1 MSENDR
7 KKFSTGLCSF
17 PCGIVPF
24 DANILPYSSFSAYLN
39 LLLSKKVRKFVPPSF
54 KWELALYELFFIF
67 IRRVV
72 LTFSSNSIVGSR
84 TRISTSLTCFVASL
98 LFVAA
103 LPLQSQSRLT
113 APLKINLKPKTVTFV
128 GGQGENIDCSGAGM
142 CKGMM
147 LRENESLNSYMKSDR
162 ALAAEGRFTMQDGK
176 LYFILTNLTSKSNVS
191 LADIKS
197 LPIDF
202 DTELPREIAN
212 GLGFSN
218 VRVFKSRYAATA
230 QGMFEVQ
237 AKLSV
242 GLAATPAPKAAAHG
256 ERHASVSFE
265 VLRQMNV
272 SVIVLDANGKKVA
285 TLMENTTLEGSET
298 PQMLS
303 WNGMND
309 AGKRVA
315 SGEYRVEVRCV
326 LTDSGASFA
335 ESVPV
340 ILAPVAIAH

>member
-1 MSENDR
+1 
-7 KKFSTGLCSF
+7 
-17 PCGIVPF
+17 
-24 DANILPYSSFSAYLN
+24 
-39 LLLSKKVRKFVPPSF
+39 
-54 KWELALYELFFIF
+54 
-67 IRRVV
+67 
-72 LTFSSNSIVGSR
+72 
-84 TRISTSLTCFVASL
+84 
-98 LFVAA
+98 
-103 LPLQSQSRLT
+103 
-113 APLKINLKPKTVTFV
+113 
-128 GGQGENIDCSGAGM
+128 M
-142 CKGMM
+142 CKGTM
-147 LRENESLNSYMKSDR
+147 LRDNESLNSYMKADK

-237 AKLSV
+237 AKFSTGLNASV
-242 GLAATPAPKAAAHG
+242 TPAPRG
-256 ERHASVSFE
+256 ERRASVSFE

-272 SVIVLDANGKKVA
+272 SVVVLDANGKKVA
-285 TLMENTTLEGSET
+285 TLLENKTIEGSET
-298 PQMLS
+298 AQMLS
-303 WNGMND
+303 WNGKND
-309 AGKRVA
+309 AGKNVA

>member
-1 MSENDR
+1 M
-7 KKFSTGLCSF
+7 
-17 PCGIVPF
+17 
-24 DANILPYSSFSAYLN
+24 
-39 LLLSKKVRKFVPPSF
+39 
-54 KWELALYELFFIF
+54 
-67 IRRVV
+67 
-72 LTFSSNSIVGSR
+72 
-84 TRISTSLTCFVASL
+84 TCIVASL
-98 LFVAA
+98 LFVVT
-103 LPLQSQSRLT
+103 LPLQSQTRLT

-128 GGQGENIDCSGAGM
+128 GGRGTGGDCLGADM

-147 LRENESLNSYMKSDR
+147 LRENESLNKYMKADR
-162 ALAAEGRFTMQDGK
+162 ALAVDGRFTMQDGK
-176 LYFILTNLTSKSNVS
+176 LYFILTNVISASNMS

-197 LPIDF
+197 FPVDF

-237 AKLSV
+237 AKFSTGLNASV
-242 GLAATPAPKAAAHG
+242 VPAPRG

-265 VLRQMNV
+265 VFRQMNV
-272 SVIVLDANGKKVA
+272 SVVVLDANGKKVA
-285 TLMENTTLEGSET
+285 TLLENTTIEGSET
-298 PQMLS
+298 AQMLS
-303 WNGMND
+303 WNGKND
-309 AGKRVA
+309 AGKNVA

>member
-1 MSENDR
+1 M
-7 KKFSTGLCSF
+7 
-17 PCGIVPF
+17 
-24 DANILPYSSFSAYLN
+24 
-39 LLLSKKVRKFVPPSF
+39 
-54 KWELALYELFFIF
+54 
-67 IRRVV
+67 
-72 LTFSSNSIVGSR
+72 TFSSHSFVGSR
-84 TRISTSLTCFVASL
+84 TRISTSLTCFVVSL
-98 LFVAA
+98 LFVVT
-103 LPLQSQSRLT
+103 LPLQAQTRLT

-128 GGQGENIDCSGAGM
+128 GGQGEGGLPCEGPGM

-147 LRENESLNSYMKSDR
+147 LRDNESLASYMKAEK

-176 LYFILTNLTSKSNVS
+176 LYFILTNIKSKSSVS

-197 LPIDF
+197 LPVDF

-237 AKLSV
+237 AKFSTGLNAASV
-242 GLAATPAPKAAAHG
+242 PAPRG
-256 ERHASVSFE
+256 ERRASVSFE

-272 SVIVLDANGKKVA
+272 SVVVLDANGKKVA
-285 TLMENTTLEGSET
+285 TLLENKTIEGSET
-298 PQMLS
+298 AQMLS
-303 WNGMND
+303 WNGKND
-309 AGKRVA
+309 AGKNVA

>member
-1 MSENDR
+1 M
-7 KKFSTGLCSF
+7 
-17 PCGIVPF
+17 
-24 DANILPYSSFSAYLN
+24 
-39 LLLSKKVRKFVPPSF
+39 
-54 KWELALYELFFIF
+54 
-67 IRRVV
+67 
-72 LTFSSNSIVGSR
+72 TFSSNSFVGSL

-98 LFVAA
+98 LFVVT
-103 LPLQSQSRLT
+103 LPLQAQTRLT
-113 APLKINLKPKTVTFV
+113 APLKINLKPKTVTFAGV
-128 GGQGENIDCSGAGM
+128 RGDGGVDCEGLSM
-142 CKGMM
+142 CKGLM
-147 LRENESLNSYMKSDR
+147 LRENENLTPYMKSDR

-176 LYFILTNLTSKSNVS
+176 LFFILTNLTSKSNVS
-191 LADIKS
+191 LSDIKS
-197 LPIDF
+197 FPVDF

-237 AKLSV
+237 AKFSTGLNASV
-242 GLAATPAPKAAAHG
+242 TPAPRG
-256 ERHASVSFE
+256 ERRASVSFE

-272 SVIVLDANGKKVA
+272 SVVVLDANGKKVA
-285 TLMENTTLEGSET
+285 TLLENKTIEGSET
-298 PQMLS
+298 AQMLS
-303 WNGMND
+303 WNGKND
-309 AGKRVA
+309 AGKNVA

>member
-1 MSENDR
+1 M
-7 KKFSTGLCSF
+7 
-17 PCGIVPF
+17 
-24 DANILPYSSFSAYLN
+24 
-39 LLLSKKVRKFVPPSF
+39 
-54 KWELALYELFFIF
+54 
-67 IRRVV
+67 
-72 LTFSSNSIVGSR
+72 TFSSNSFVGSR

-98 LFVAA
+98 LFVVT
-103 LPLQSQSRLT
+103 LPLQAQTRLT
-113 APLKINLKPKTVTFV
+113 APLKINLKPKMVTFV
-128 GGQGENIDCSGAGM
+128 GGNGETIDCDGIGM

-147 LRENESLNSYMKSDR
+147 LRDNESLNSYMKADR

-176 LYFILTNLTSKSNVS
+176 LYFILTNIKSKSNVS

-197 LPIDF
+197 LPVDF

-237 AKLSV
+237 AKFSTGLNASV
-242 GLAATPAPKAAAHG
+242 APAPRG
-256 ERHASVSFE
+256 ERRASVSFE

-272 SVIVLDANGKKVA
+272 SVVVLDAKGKKVA
-285 TLMENTTLEGSET
+285 TLMENTTIEGSET
-298 PQMLS
+298 AQMLA
-303 WNGMND
+303 WNGKND
-309 AGKRVA
+309 AGKNVA

>member
-1 MSENDR
+1 M
-7 KKFSTGLCSF
+7 KKILAMMFSKPAIMLF
-17 PCGIVPF
+17 
-24 DANILPYSSFSAYLN
+24 YYLIIFLLNVN
-39 LLLSKKVRKFVPPSF
+39 LLLSKKVRKLAAPSF
-54 KWELALYELFFIF
+54 KQRLAFYEHFFIF

-72 LTFSSNSIVGSR
+72 LTFSSHSFVGSR

-98 LFVAA
+98 LFVIA
-103 LPLQSQSRLT
+103 LPLQAQTRLT
-113 APLKINLKPKTVTFV
+113 APLKLNLKPKTVTFV
-128 GGQGENIDCSGAGM
+128 GGRGVGGSDCVGVDM
-142 CKGMM
+142 CKGTM
-147 LRENESLNSYMKSDR
+147 LRENENLNTYMRSDR
-162 ALAAEGRFTMQDGK
+162 ALAVDGRFTMQDGK
-176 LYFILTNLTSKSNVS
+176 LYFILTNVISASNMS

-197 LPIDF
+197 FPVDF

-237 AKLSV
+237 AKFSTGLNASV
-242 GLAATPAPKAAAHG
+242 VPAPRG

-265 VLRQMNV
+265 VFRQMNV
-272 SVIVLDANGKKVA
+272 SVVVLDANGKKVA
-285 TLMENTTLEGSET
+285 TLLENTTIEGSET
-298 PQMLS
+298 AQMLS
-303 WNGMND
+303 WNGKND
-309 AGKRVA
+309 AGKNVA

>member
-1 MSENDR
+1 LNV
-7 KKFSTGLCSF
+7 FSHSVVT
-17 PCGIVPF
+17 
-24 DANILPYSSFSAYLN
+24 
-39 LLLSKKVRKFVPPSF
+39 RRTFVF
-54 KWELALYELFFIF
+54 
-67 IRRVV
+67 
-72 LTFSSNSIVGSR
+72 
-84 TRISTSLTCFVASL
+84 TSLTSLFVL
-98 LFVAA
+98 LFAVQT
-103 LPLQSQSRLT
+103 LTLQAQTRLT

-128 GGQGENIDCSGAGM
+128 GGNGEGGYPCEGSGM

-147 LRENESLNSYMKSDR
+147 LRDNESLASYMKADK

-191 LADIKS
+191 LSDIKS
-197 LPIDF
+197 LPVDF

-212 GLGFSN
+212 SLGFAN
-218 VRVFKSRYAATA
+218 VKVFKSRYAATA

-242 GLAATPAPKAAAHG
+242 GLAATPAPKAAVRG

-272 SVIVLDANGKKVA
+272 SVVVLDANGKKVA
-285 TLMENTTLEGSET
+285 TLMENTTIEGSET
-298 PQMLS
+298 AQMLS
-303 WNGMND
+303 WNGKND
-309 AGKRVA
+309 AGKNVA

-326 LTDSGASFA
+326 LIDSGASFA